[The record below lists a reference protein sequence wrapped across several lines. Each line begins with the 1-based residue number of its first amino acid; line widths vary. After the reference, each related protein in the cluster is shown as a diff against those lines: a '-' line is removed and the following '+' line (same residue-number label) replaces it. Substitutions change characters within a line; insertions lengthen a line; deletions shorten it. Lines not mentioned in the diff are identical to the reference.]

1 MPCTYYTAAK
11 SRNWDL
17 TTMRIEHGGAI
28 IKNPDPETFIQQVSD
43 ALDAGGTL
51 EYVNFQGSQHMA
63 FIVFYPSD

>member
-1 MPCTYYTAAK
+1 
-11 SRNWDL
+11 
-17 TTMRIEHGGAI
+17 MRIEHGGAI